1 LGAAIAVL
9 VISNASAQTPTGSIS
24 FLVTKG
30 DTYINLF
37 GPGWEKAYRQNKVTL
52 MRAGRAVSSPDILVE
67 GSILTVTSDVDL
79 TRRASSRVQA
89 LQQRRVELQARL
101 EALAPKFVSFPE
113 AQRAVAD
120 CLRLLE
126 SVPQFAADVEF
137 ADREV
142 SHLERLARNRSVSL
156 PVRRP
161 ASSWWIILVG
171 VVALVLASS
180 IFWRRKRAMY
190 PEGAA
195 RYHEALADVQAAVR
209 RVGVDA

>member
-1 LGAAIAVL
+1 MRARSEAITFGAAIAVL
-9 VISNASAQTPTGSIS
+9 VISTLSAQTPTGSIS
-24 FLVTKG
+24 FRVTKG

-37 GPGWEKAYRQNKVTL
+37 EPGWEKAYRQNKVTL

-89 LQQRRVELQARL
+89 LQQRRADLQARL
-101 EALAPKFVSFPE
+101 EALAPKFVSVPE

-142 SHLERLARNRSVSL
+142 SHLERLARNRSVSPIPL
-156 PVRRP
+156 SDCR
-161 ASSWWIILVG
+161 
-171 VVALVLASS
+171 
-180 IFWRRKRAMY
+180 
-190 PEGAA
+190 
-195 RYHEALADVQAAVR
+195 Q
-209 RVGVDA
+209 